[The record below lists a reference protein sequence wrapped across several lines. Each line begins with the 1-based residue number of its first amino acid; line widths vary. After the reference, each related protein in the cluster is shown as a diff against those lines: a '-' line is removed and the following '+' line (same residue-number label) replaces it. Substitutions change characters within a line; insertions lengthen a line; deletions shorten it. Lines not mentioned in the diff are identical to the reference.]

1 MATSSKDLMSTQTGG
16 FGETIQSSP
25 ESEVTAEQFNIKLPK
40 QQVQASVQPS
50 AQPEAIVPTQDIPTA
65 PIQEEVIQPEI
76 QAEQSSEDRLYSE
89 LNLTPVNLQG
99 FNEEMFVDQPRES
112 AIKPQGSYT
121 EDGLYISEDPN
132 PIVQPVET
140 KTEEVINEE
149 PMSLITE
156 DGLSIGSPEQDK
168 KVELDKINT
177 TYKASGI
184 KVDSDGVVRK
194 VNKDDKEKPNGTYVY
209 AGQPDA
215 MYKKVGKDK
224 WLKDYDSS
232 GNFLPIEKDAAR
244 RIALLERD
252 AKQVGDGKDVKSKA
266 SINTDK
272 NISERFGNITDFNAN
287 SVLTASGSPMVAD
300 NIAFNTLIRKN
311 IGSETERYN
320 QDGTLNFNY
329 DEKKAEIQKSLPR
342 EVANLV
348 DYKGKPDGIYSL
360 PDSDAS
366 FKKSGN
372 NWYKAGSVNGKYQ
385 PLTEGDVNQRIE
397 KLEKYAYR
405 TPKVSEIATL
415 RTDGQK
421 LNIKAFGTGYAN
433 MVDETNRLLNSD
445 ALNKVDLYD
454 KAFEDANEFINK
466 DVNMLM
472 GDKLSQEQ
480 KDGIIQKQQEIK
492 KIIGDGKYDVA
503 KASVIA
509 ESLKDA
515 EEFFNASKAFN
526 VKVNEGVQQ
535 GKSLARMSL
544 DNKKK
549 TYLEHFDL
557 KDDSNIQI
565 NARELFEITSKMSD
579 FVLENIENGNMRADT
594 KNGGYIY
601 SPSLNSKER
610 NYIESKLSSMNEA
623 YDKFNNERYSATNDR
638 IIQQK
643 SNKENTQFNIEK
655 LEKSLAVFGGD
666 SSRPEYQDLY
676 RQLLK
681 ERKKLEYIDIIIE
694 DEEISK
700 STVFLTQPK
709 KLVQAVSTNMSPM
722 AENIFN
728 AIPSD
733 ITPKQRFDFYYEQ
746 LQADNNKL
754 AKDNNLDDGYFQSVN
769 RRFKD
774 LFDWDG
780 FYKLSDVEKT
790 YLQNVGTLNQ
800 MSTLYYNNDTGFT
813 NESTGFFESFMN
825 GIAQTLTPKTAKA
838 DGYFAKSEMNNTMI
852 SELTNQGFDPDGYVD
867 KATIQRMEERAAV
880 DFMSREN
887 LGKMGGSTVGIITPL
902 VLTGGVGPGILK
914 LGVGLEKLL
923 VGVQGTSKVLTTL
936 NKAENIYD
944 ATLSTTKL
952 GRFLLPVSKAGIE
965 QGIKFEIGGSVVGS
979 TEGELNWFN
988 GLAGGILSESLTG
1001 IMAGAPKTEAYK
1013 WVKSIFGN
1021 KTSDAID
1028 IMKSAGKISARG
1040 VAEIGDETGSQL
1052 ASIYS
1057 QTDNFQEMMSAI
1069 EEQYGSIDKVEEFL
1083 LSTFV
1088 MGSAFGI
1095 VSPTSSKDAYFAL
1108 PDDKKAR
1115 LDKILAQIGADVASA
1130 ERSVSEYA
1138 EYVKTKE
1145 GKKEAIDKL
1154 EDKSVV
1160 NDQENETGVSG
1171 EVAKGKEPIKTEPIV
1186 GAGKEEV
1193 SPSGVVQEEP
1203 TEVDTK
1209 KVDIEQRRQ
1218 DEITALEAKYKIDR
1232 SKEPVVGAYGVVEV
1246 ESESFKAARDKI
1258 NAKYDA
1264 ELAAVKPVVATE
1276 EAPMAEAVAKTPEE
1290 NYATAQEVNNKIA
1303 EENPDASV
1311 LLTPKG
1317 DDLNLTAV
1325 YVGKENRGKGIGTKV
1340 LETVKSEADRTGK
1353 KIVLDTT
1360 NELDSD
1366 TNLERLGNFYE
1377 KNGFKKVGENK
1388 FEYNPQAVVTEE
1400 VAAPTQEEID
1410 STAKA
1415 LESATYDSVKFE
1427 DAGDGKFV
1435 ITGGDLKIKEI
1446 AKQSDKKESVKLPS
1460 KISFL
1465 PKIINLVHLSRNSK
1479 DKKSILKNGFNP
1491 KETSI
1496 DSPIPGVYFSS
1507 EDWSTMD
1514 RFGRDSGDKIYTSIE
1529 NDGLIY
1535 FDNTDDFTNYL
1546 KENNLPYRGETLS
1559 DAQLQVLK
1567 DKGVKAILLRED
1579 FASRSRNELIVIDDS
1594 IIKSVSENET
1604 EITKLP
1610 ESFNNKKSIAE
1621 AYHKAKANG
1630 SSPELVKAVED
1641 LLSKAP
1647 ESSTEK
1653 AAPKEKAESWQDRID
1668 RPMTNEE
1675 LNAFRTSI
1683 RNKFPDSYASEI
1695 LDLVAEARK
1704 GEVNN
1709 LPYELDNL
1717 ADEITINDIGNL
1729 LSEDDLFDSRRELN
1743 AYLRDRSNAGD
1754 MLNIT
1759 KESKEESKIE
1769 EKFESLGDRIRAGKI
1784 SGTGMAM
1791 SAIPGFKE
1799 AFNGSLE
1806 IVATAVDAGVSIAKA
1821 ITEGFKKIKE
1831 SQWYKDLGKEQ
1842 RTQAFED
1849 YKKGMNEKFPKKR
1862 ISKAERDAAKEF
1874 KAKVDEATGTA
1885 KEEPTVSMTNSQVLR
1900 EQLKNKEAGA
1910 KDAVKFI
1917 QGMKEQI
1924 RAYAKENLPKEL
1936 YSKAQTDLLMKSI
1949 SKAETAKA
1957 LDTAITRIDKMI
1969 ENKAEAKRILTAK
1982 NIVKKIK
1989 NKREFLTKVNDKWKG
2004 KTTVES
2010 QREFKEFINSGAL
2023 DDLEL
2028 KTQEELDA
2036 IMKIIE
2042 DIIDTGK
2049 ADFKTFN
2056 NAKEDT
2062 KKVENATLLKGL
2074 AKTPDVILNTR
2085 EEIIEF
2091 LENGGAVIIQG
2102 RLYKKADMAAFK
2114 PPSAKNKNTS
2124 TVGLPDSYFS
2134 NVEGYEA
2141 ENIAFTR
2148 EAVRRRDAKVFRR
2161 VARALNP
2168 LNAMS
2173 DIYSLLKGTWAKS
2186 DAVKKYVTDNIERP
2200 LIKAMHDILHGQ
2212 AVKIREYYAGFNEIF
2227 GSKRKGISRLS
2238 DTISDKDN
2246 PVNNKLREFYQIT
2259 NSHMV
2264 NYYNL
2269 LRVENGPKRL
2279 AKSGVDV
2286 LALEK
2291 YMDANQD
2298 LKDYA
2303 DFLMQKYEDSK
2314 VDYEPIYEAANNMP
2328 FPEKLYYPEYASNFD
2343 EDFID
2348 IDSVLNE
2355 DGTINAM
2362 SAVTNNLK
2370 QRTRFNDQYDLNM
2383 NAHNVYLNYIKNME
2397 HSRNLFE
2404 IAKKTN
2410 QLFST
2415 TNAPYLITNMGLD
2428 KYNELREHMAVILS
2442 NSTPKTGTTTYSKGI
2457 SQLLNFSVLS
2467 TLGFKPASIAKQFT
2481 SFTHYWTAGI
2491 ADGVDPWQIWGG
2503 TVPTNKEE
2511 WDFVKSL
2518 WNSDYRKDRMR
2529 GGSIDVET
2537 KKVIDAALK
2546 SKTAKGWII
2555 ANQAA
2560 MSPIIVGDMLAVAYG
2575 PGGGSAFAL
2584 ATYRQRLSE
2593 GMSKEEAADYAYRR
2607 WVEETEKTQQSTR
2620 VDLTSNIQRDPL
2632 WRMAGTYRTGQASM
2646 AKKVINAVKLLNSGT
2661 TLTTRE
2667 KVQAITDIVY
2677 YSAFG
2682 SVLFSVV
2689 ASGAVGAMMSSD
2701 DDEDKR
2707 IRHDIV
2713 WDQIGSDLQGY
2724 GAIGHLGDWTL
2735 NAMRGDIWKNNIPV
2749 VNFVQ
2754 KLATLPAIVPAASY
2768 RKFEDLSKEDQLEF
2782 ASEAGAVDIFGNV
2795 GGEYINQFDPEVVAK
2810 LFEEY
2815 NNQIFWNKLT
2825 DAEARDISK
2834 AIGFKNIDDLISNMT
2849 QYIKGDKGLNDALM
2863 NYEEDYFQMSK
2874 ERNKVDYL
2882 YKIFSG
2888 GEDYIIDEEQGYKI
2902 NEVKLP
2908 TKPAKVIE
2916 AYPTG
2921 EKQKVYKTYN

>member
-50 AQPEAIVPTQDIPTA
+50 AQPEAIVPTQEIPTA

-76 QAEQSSEDRLYSE
+76 QAEQSNEDRLYSE

-112 AIKPQGSYT
+112 AIKPKGGYT
-121 EDGLYISEDPN
+121 EDGYYINEYPEQA
-132 PIVQPVET
+132 VQPIET

-156 DGLSIGSPEQDK
+156 DGFSISSPEQDK
-168 KVELDKINT
+168 KVELDNINE

-194 VNKDDKEKPNGTYVY
+194 VSKDDKEKPNGTYVY

-252 AKQVGDGKDVKSKA
+252 AKLVGSGKDIKSKE
-266 SINTDK
+266 SINTQK
-272 NISERFGNITDFNAN
+272 NISERFGNVTDFNAN
-287 SVLTASGSPMVAD
+287 SVLTASGSPVLAD
-300 NIAFNTLIRKN
+300 NIAFNTLTRKN

-348 DYKGKPDGIYSL
+348 DYKGKPDGIYSF
-360 PDSDAS
+360 PGSDAS
-366 FKKSGN
+366 YKKADN
-372 NWYKAGSVNGKYQ
+372 KWYKAESVNGKYQ
-385 PLTEGDVNQRIE
+385 PLTEGDVDQRVE
-397 KLEKYAYR
+397 SLEKSAYR
-405 TPKVSEIATL
+405 TPKVSEVVAL

-421 LNIKAFGTGYAN
+421 LNIKAFGTGYAD

-535 GKSLARMSL
+535 GKSLARISL

-565 NARELFEITSKMSD
+565 NARELFEITSKMAD
-579 FVLENIENGNMRADT
+579 FVLENIENGNMRSDT

-601 SPSLNSKER
+601 SPNLSSKER
-610 NYIESKLSSMNEA
+610 NYIESKLSSMNQA

-643 SNKENTQFNIEK
+643 SNKENTEFNIEK

-681 ERKKLEYIDIIIE
+681 ERKKLEYIDLIIE

-709 KLVQAVSTNMSPM
+709 KLAVSMSSNMSSM
-722 AENIFN
+722 AETVFK

-733 ITPKQRFDFYYEQ
+733 ISPKQKFDFYYEQ
-746 LQADNNKL
+746 LQENNKKL
-754 AKDNNLDDGYFQSVN
+754 AQDNNLNDGYFQNLN
-769 RRFKD
+769 RRVKD
-774 LFDWDG
+774 LASWDK
-780 FYKLSDVEKT
+780 FYELSDTEKT
-790 YLQNVGTLNQ
+790 YLQNIALLNQ

-813 NESTGFFESFMN
+813 KESTGFFESFMN
-825 GIAQTLTPKTAKA
+825 GIAQTLTPETAKA
-838 DGYFAKSEMNNTMI
+838 EGYFAKSEMNNTMI

-867 KATIQRMEERAAV
+867 KATLQRMEERAAV

-923 VGVQGTSKVLTTL
+923 VGVQGTSKVLSTL

-965 QGIKFEIGGSVVGS
+965 QGIKFEIGGDVFGS
-979 TEGELNWFN
+979 TEGELNFLS

-1001 IMAGAPKTEAYK
+1001 VMAGVPKTEAYK

-1052 ASIYS
+1052 ANIYS
-1057 QTDNFQEMMSAI
+1057 QTDNFQEMMSVI

-1138 EYVKTKE
+1138 QYVKTKE
-1145 GKKEAIDKL
+1145 EKQQAIDKL
-1154 EDKSVV
+1154 QDKSVV
-1160 NDQENETGVSG
+1160 NDQENEPGVSG
-1171 EVAKGKEPIKTEPIV
+1171 EVAKGQEPIKTEPIV

-1193 SPSGVVQEEP
+1193 SPSGVVQEKP

-1218 DEITALEAKYKIDR
+1218 DEITALEDKYKIDR
-1232 SKEPVVGAYGVVEV
+1232 SKEPVIGAYGVVEV
-1246 ESESFKAARDKI
+1246 ESESFKKERDKI

-1264 ELAAVKPVVATE
+1264 ELAAVEPTVTTE
-1276 EAPMAEAVAKTPEE
+1276 EAPMAEVITEE
-1290 NYATAQEVNNKIA
+1290 
-1303 EENPDASV
+1303 
-1311 LLTPKG
+1311 TPKAEVP
-1317 DDLNLTAV
+1317 TQ
-1325 YVGKENRGKGIGTKV
+1325 E
-1340 LETVKSEADRTGK
+1340 
-1353 KIVLDTT
+1353 
-1360 NELDSD
+1360 
-1366 TNLERLGNFYE
+1366 
-1377 KNGFKKVGENK
+1377 
-1388 FEYNPQAVVTEE
+1388 VVTEAKTEVIPEGVSTPLTEEE
-1400 VAAPTQEEID
+1400 VAGKQEVESSVGLVTIKNPIKVLKGLFGKKNADGSVRTAHPGVKGTWGALDESIAKRYKGEDEKTLTEFSIPAGTTVETIEVDSKGKPISQVRQEETD
-1410 STAKA
+1410 AVNNSTAQVVR
-1415 LESATYDSVKFE
+1415 LVTMDS
-1427 DAGDGKFV
+1427 G
-1435 ITGGDLKIKEI
+1435 
-1446 AKQSDKKESVKLPS
+1446 SSKKESQ
-1460 KISFL
+1460 I
-1465 PKIINLVHLSRNSK
+1465 
-1479 DKKSILKNGFNP
+1479 
-1491 KETSI
+1491 
-1496 DSPIPGVYFSS
+1496 
-1507 EDWSTMD
+1507 
-1514 RFGRDSGDKIYTSIE
+1514 
-1529 NDGLIY
+1529 
-1535 FDNTDDFTNYL
+1535 
-1546 KENNLPYRGETLS
+1546 
-1559 DAQLQVLK
+1559 
-1567 DKGVKAILLRED
+1567 
-1579 FASRSRNELIVIDDS
+1579 
-1594 IIKSVSENET
+1594 IIKDET
-1604 EITKLP
+1604 
-1610 ESFNNKKSIAE
+1610 
-1621 AYHKAKANG
+1621 
-1630 SSPELVKAVED
+1630 
-1641 LLSKAP
+1641 LSKAP
-1647 ESSTEK
+1647 EASIEET
-1653 AAPKEKAESWQDRID
+1653 APKEKVESWQDRID

-1729 LSEDDLFDSRRELN
+1729 LSEDDLFDSREKLN

-1862 ISKAERDAAKEF
+1862 ISKAERAAAKEF
-1874 KAKVDEATGTA
+1874 KGKVDEATGTA
-1885 KEEPTVSMTNSQVLR
+1885 KEEPTVLMTNSQVLR
-1900 EQLKNKEAGA
+1900 DKLKNKEAGA

-1924 RAYAKENLPKEL
+1924 RTYAKQNLPKEL
-1936 YSKAQTDLLMKSI
+1936 YSKAQLDLLMNSI
-1949 SKAETAKA
+1949 SKAKTAKA

-1969 ENKAEAKRILTAK
+1969 ENKAEAKRIATVKAV
-1982 NIVKKIK
+1982 VKKIK

-2010 QREFKEFINSGAL
+2010 QKEFKEFINSGAL

-2036 IMKIIE
+2036 IME
-2042 DIIDTGK
+2042 IIDAIISTGK
-2049 ADFKTFN
+2049 ADFKTI
-2056 NAKEDT
+2056 KT
-2062 KKVENATLLKGL
+2062 KQEETKRIENATLLKGL
-2074 AKTPDVILNTR
+2074 AKTPDVILNG
-2085 EEIIEF
+2085 EAEIVEF
-2091 LENGGAVIIQG
+2091 LDNGGSVIIDGQ
-2102 RLYKKADMAAFK
+2102 LYKKAQFNSLK
-2114 PPSAKNKNTS
+2114 PTN
-2124 TVGLPDSYFS
+2124 LS
-2134 NVEGYEA
+2134 NVEGYKPQ
-2141 ENIAFTR
+2141 NISFIR
-2148 EAVRRRDAKVFRR
+2148 EAVKRRDAKVFRR

-2238 DTISDKDN
+2238 DIISDENN
-2246 PVNNKLREFYQIT
+2246 PVKSKLREFYQIT

-2303 DFLMQKYEDSK
+2303 NFLMKKYEDSK

-2348 IDSVLNE
+2348 INSVLNE
-2355 DGTINAM
+2355 DGTVNAM

-2370 QRTRFNDQYDLNM
+2370 QRTRFEDQYDLNM

-2415 TNAPYLITNMGLD
+2415 TNAPYLIANMGLD

-2442 NSTPKTGTTTYSKGI
+2442 NSTPKTGTTLYSKGI
-2457 SQLLNFSVLS
+2457 STMLNFSVLS

-2511 WDFVKSL
+2511 WNFMYSL
-2518 WNSDYRKDRMR
+2518 LKSDYIKDRMR

-2546 SKTAKGWII
+2546 SKTAKGWVI

-2560 MSPIIVGDMLAVAYG
+2560 MFPIIAGDMTAVMFG

-2607 WVEETEKTQQSTR
+2607 FVEETEKTQQSTR

-2682 SVLFSVV
+2682 SILFSVV

-2707 IRHDIV
+2707 IIHDIV

-2724 GAIGHLGDWTL
+2724 GAIGHIGDWTL
-2735 NAMRGDIWKNNIPV
+2735 NAMRGDVWKNNIPV
-2749 VNFVQ
+2749 VKFIQN
-2754 KLATLPAIVPAASY
+2754 LAALPAIVPAASN
-2768 RKFEDLSKEDQLEF
+2768 RKFEDLSKEDQLKF
-2782 ASEAGAVDIFGNV
+2782 ASESGAVDIFGNV

-2815 NNQIFWNKLT
+2815 NNQIFLNKLT
-2825 DAEARDISK
+2825 DTEARDISK
-2834 AIGFKNIDDLISNMT
+2834 AIGFKNITDLIENMT
-2849 QYIKGDKGLNDALM
+2849 QYIKGDKTLNDALM

-2902 NEVKLP
+2902 NELKLP

>member
-1088 MGSAFGI
+1088 MGSAFSI
-1095 VSPTSSKDAYFAL
+1095 VSPTSSKEAYFAL

-1160 NDQENETGVSG
+1160 NDQENEPGVSG

-1264 ELAAVKPVVATE
+1264 ELAAVKPVVETE

-1360 NELDSD
+1360 NELDSE

-1388 FEYNPQAVVTEE
+1388 FEYNPQAAVTEE
-1400 VAAPTQEEID
+1400 AAPELVSTPLTEEEVAGKQEVESSVGLVTIKNPIKVLKGLFGKKNADGSIRTAHPGVKGTWGALDESIAKRYKGEDEKTLTEFSIPAGTTVETIEVDSKGKPVSQVRQEETD
-1410 STAKA
+1410 AVNNSTAQVVR
-1415 LESATYDSVKFE
+1415 LVTMDS
-1427 DAGDGKFV
+1427 G
-1435 ITGGDLKIKEI
+1435 
-1446 AKQSDKKESVKLPS
+1446 SSKKESQ
-1460 KISFL
+1460 
-1465 PKIINLVHLSRNSK
+1465 IIIK
-1479 DKKSILKNGFNP
+1479 D
-1491 KETSI
+1491 
-1496 DSPIPGVYFSS
+1496 
-1507 EDWSTMD
+1507 
-1514 RFGRDSGDKIYTSIE
+1514 
-1529 NDGLIY
+1529 
-1535 FDNTDDFTNYL
+1535 
-1546 KENNLPYRGETLS
+1546 ETLS
-1559 DAQLQVLK
+1559 
-1567 DKGVKAILLRED
+1567 
-1579 FASRSRNELIVIDDS
+1579 
-1594 IIKSVSENET
+1594 KS
-1604 EITKLP
+1604 
-1610 ESFNNKKSIAE
+1610 
-1621 AYHKAKANG
+1621 
-1630 SSPELVKAVED
+1630 
-1641 LLSKAP
+1641 P

-1729 LSEDDLFDSRRELN
+1729 LSEDDLFDSREKLN

-1842 RTQAFED
+1842 RAQAFED

-1862 ISKAERDAAKEF
+1862 VSKAERDAAKEF

-1924 RAYAKENLPKEL
+1924 RAYAKQNLPKEL
-1936 YSKAQTDLLMKSI
+1936 YSKAQLDLLMNSI
-1949 SKAETAKA
+1949 SKAKTAKA
-1957 LDTAITRIDKMI
+1957 LDTAITRIDKMV

-2036 IMKIIE
+2036 IME
-2042 DIIDTGK
+2042 IIDAIISTGK
-2049 ADFKTFN
+2049 ADFKTI
-2056 NAKEDT
+2056 KT
-2062 KKVENATLLKGL
+2062 KQEETKRKENATLLKGL
-2074 AKTPDVILNTR
+2074 AKTPDVILNG
-2085 EEIIEF
+2085 EAEVVEF
-2091 LENGGAVIIQG
+2091 LENGGSVIIDGQ
-2102 RLYKKADMAAFK
+2102 LYKKAQFNSLK
-2114 PPSAKNKNTS
+2114 PTN
-2124 TVGLPDSYFS
+2124 LS
-2134 NVEGYEA
+2134 NVEGYKA
-2141 ENIAFTR
+2141 QNISYIR
-2148 EAVRRRDAKVFRR
+2148 EAVRRRDANVFKR
-2161 VARALNP
+2161 VARGLNP

-2173 DIYSLLKGTWAKS
+2173 DIYSLLKNTWAKS
-2186 DAVKKYVTDNIERP
+2186 DAVKKYVTDNIEKP
-2200 LIKAMHDILHGQ
+2200 LIKAMHDILNGQ

-2227 GSKRKGISRLS
+2227 GSKKKGLDRLAETISNEENPVTSRLS
-2238 DTISDKDN
+2238 Y
-2246 PVNNKLREFYQIT
+2246 EIT

-2269 LRVENGPKRL
+2269 SRVEDGVRRL
-2279 AKSGVDV
+2279 AFSGVNATDV
-2286 LALEK
+2286 AK
-2291 YMDANQD
+2291 YMDKNQD

-2303 DFLMQKYEDSK
+2303 DFLMQKYEDNK
-2314 VDYEPIYEAANNMP
+2314 VDYEPVYEAATGMP
-2328 FPEKLYYPEYASNFD
+2328 FPEKLYYPEYASNF
-2343 EDFID
+2343 EQDFID
-2348 IDSVLNE
+2348 VNSVLNN
-2355 DGTINAM
+2355 DGSINAM
-2362 SAVTNNLK
+2362 SAVTNNVK
-2370 QRTRFNDQYDLNM
+2370 QRTSFKGQYDLSM
-2383 NAHNVYLNYIKNME
+2383 NAHNVYLDYIKNME

-2415 TNAPYLITNMGLD
+2415 TNAPHLIANMGLD

-2442 NSTPKTGTTTYSKGI
+2442 NSMPKTGTTLYSKGV
-2457 SQLLNFSVLS
+2457 SGLLNFSVLS
-2467 TLGFKPASIAKQFT
+2467 TLGFKPASVLKQFT

-2491 ADGVDPWQIWGG
+2491 ADGVDPWQIWGA
-2503 TVPTNKEE
+2503 TIPTSKEE
-2511 WDFVKSL
+2511 WKFIYSL
-2518 WNSDYRKDRMR
+2518 MTSDYINDRRK
-2529 GGSIDVET
+2529 GGSIDVEA
-2537 KKVIDAALK
+2537 KKVLDAAAK
-2546 SKTAKGWII
+2546 SKSAKAWTA
-2555 ANQAA
+2555 ATQLA
-2560 MSPIIVGDMLAVAYG
+2560 MSPIIGGDLAAVIFG

-2646 AKKVINAVKLLNSGT
+2646 AKKVINAVKLLSSGT

-2667 KVQAITDIVY
+2667 KAQAITDIVY
-2677 YSAFG
+2677 FTTLG
-2682 SVLFSVV
+2682 SVAFSVV

-2707 IRHDIV
+2707 ITHDIF

-2724 GAIGHLGDWTL
+2724 GAIGHIGDWAL

-2749 VNFVQ
+2749 VNFAQ
-2754 KLATLPAIVPAASY
+2754 KLAQLPSIIPAASY
-2768 RKFEDLSKEDQLEF
+2768 RKFEDLSKEDQLKF

-2825 DAEARDISK
+2825 DMESRDFYKS
-2834 AIGFKNIDDLISNMT
+2834 IGAKNIDDLISNMT
-2849 QYIKGDKGLNDALM
+2849 DYIKGDKELFDALM
-2863 NYEEDYFQMSK
+2863 NYEDDYFKISK

-2882 YKIFSG
+2882 YKIFNE

>member
-50 AQPEAIVPTQDIPTA
+50 TQPEAIVPTQTIPTA
-65 PIQEEVIQPEI
+65 PIETEVIQPET
-76 QAEQSSEDRLYSE
+76 QAEPSSEDRLYSE

-99 FNEEMFVDQPRES
+99 FNEEMFIDQPRES

-121 EDGLYISEDPN
+121 EDGYYINEEPE
-132 PIVQPVET
+132 PIVQPTEI

-149 PMSLITE
+149 PISLITE
-156 DGLSIGSPEQDK
+156 DGFSIDSPEQNK
-168 KVELDKINT
+168 KIELESINS
-177 TYKASGI
+177 TYKNAGI

-215 MYKKVGKDK
+215 MYKKIGKDK
-224 WLKDYDSS
+224 WLKDDDSS

-244 RIALLERD
+244 RISLLERD
-252 AKQVGDGKDVKSKA
+252 AKLVKDEKGVAPIKSKA

-272 NISERFGNITDFNAN
+272 NISERFGNVTDFNSNA
-287 SVLTASGSPMVAD
+287 VLTASGSPMVAD
-300 NIAFNTLIRKN
+300 NISFNTLIRKN

-329 DEKKAEIQKSLPR
+329 DPKKAEIQKSFPR
-342 EVANLV
+342 ELNYLLE
-348 DYKGKPDGIYSL
+348 YKGKSDGIYSF
-360 PDSDAS
+360 PGSDAS
-366 FKKSGN
+366 FKKSDN
-372 NWYKAGSVNGKYQ
+372 KWYKAESVNGKYQ
-385 PLTEGDVNQRIE
+385 PLASGDVEQRIAN
-397 KLEKYAYR
+397 LEKSAYR
-405 TPKVSEIATL
+405 TPKISEVATL
-415 RTDGQK
+415 RTEGQK
-421 LNIKAFGTGYAN
+421 LNIKSFGSGYAD
-433 MVDETNRLLNSD
+433 MVDETNRLFNSE

-466 DVNMLM
+466 DVNKLM

-503 KASVIA
+503 KGAVIA

-535 GKSLARMSL
+535 GKSLARMSF

-557 KDDSNIQI
+557 KDDSNIQT
-565 NARELFEITSKMSD
+565 NAKELFEITSKMAD
-579 FVLENIENGNMRADT
+579 FVLDNIENGNMRSDT

-601 SPSLNSKER
+601 SPNLSSKER
-610 NYIESKLSSMNEA
+610 NYIESKLSSMNQA

-638 IIQQK
+638 IIQEK
-643 SNKENTQFNIEK
+643 SNKQNTEFNIEK
-655 LEKSLAVFGGD
+655 LEKSLAVFGGN

-681 ERKKLEYIDIIIE
+681 ERKKLEYINISIE

-709 KLVQAVSTNMSPM
+709 RLVQSVSNKMSPM

-728 AIPSD
+728 AIPSN

-800 MSTLYYNNDTGFT
+800 LSTLYYNNDTGFT
-813 NESTGFFESFMN
+813 KESTGFFESFMN
-825 GIAQTLTPKTAKA
+825 GIAQTLTPTTAKA

-867 KATIQRMEERAAV
+867 KATLQRMEERAAV
-880 DFMSREN
+880 DFISREN

-902 VLTGGVGPGILK
+902 ILTGGVGPGIVK

-936 NKAENIYD
+936 NKAEKIYD

-979 TEGELNWFN
+979 TGDQLNWFN
-988 GLAGGILSESLTG
+988 GLAGGILAESLTG
-1001 IMAGAPKTEAYK
+1001 IMAGVPKSEAYK
-1013 WVKSIFGN
+1013 WVSSIFGN
-1021 KTSDAID
+1021 KTNEAVE

-1057 QTDNFQEMMSAI
+1057 QSENFQDMMAVI

-1095 VSPTSSKDAYFAL
+1095 VSPTSSKEAYFAL

-1115 LDKILAQIGADVASA
+1115 LDKILAQIAADVTSA
-1130 ERSVSEYA
+1130 EKSVSEYA
-1138 EYVKTKE
+1138 QYIKTKE
-1145 GKKEAIDKL
+1145 GKQEIIDKL

-1160 NDQENETGVSG
+1160 NDKENEPGVSG
-1171 EVAKGKEPIKTEPIV
+1171 EVAKGQEPIKTEPII
-1186 GAGKEEV
+1186 GTSKEAV
-1193 SPSGVVQEEP
+1193 SPSGVVQETP

-1218 DEITALEAKYKIDR
+1218 DEIAALEAKYKIDR
-1232 SKEPVVGAYGVVEV
+1232 SKNRVITAFGTIEV
-1246 ESESFKAARDKI
+1246 ESESFKREIDKI

-1264 ELAAVKPVVATE
+1264 ELAAVEPVVKTEAAPMVEVTTE
-1276 EAPMAEAVAKTPEE
+1276 E
-1290 NYATAQEVNNKIA
+1290 
-1303 EENPDASV
+1303 
-1311 LLTPKG
+1311 TPK
-1317 DDLNLTAV
+1317 A
-1325 YVGKENRGKGIGTKV
+1325 E
-1340 LETVKSEADRTGK
+1340 
-1353 KIVLDTT
+1353 
-1360 NELDSD
+1360 
-1366 TNLERLGNFYE
+1366 
-1377 KNGFKKVGENK
+1377 
-1388 FEYNPQAVVTEE
+1388 
-1400 VAAPTQEEID
+1400 APTQEVVTEANTEVIPEGV
-1410 STAKA
+1410 STPLTEEEVAGKQEVESSVGLVTIKNPIKVLKGLFGKKNADGSIRTAHPGVKGTWGA
-1415 LESATYDSVKFE
+1415 LDES
-1427 DAGDGKFV
+1427 
-1435 ITGGDLKIKEI
+1435 I
-1446 AKQSDKKESVKLPS
+1446 AKRYKGEDEKTLTEFSIPAGTTVETIEVDSKGKPVSQVRQEETDAVNNSAAQVVRLVTMDSGSSKKESQ
-1460 KISFL
+1460 I
-1465 PKIINLVHLSRNSK
+1465 
-1479 DKKSILKNGFNP
+1479 
-1491 KETSI
+1491 
-1496 DSPIPGVYFSS
+1496 
-1507 EDWSTMD
+1507 
-1514 RFGRDSGDKIYTSIE
+1514 
-1529 NDGLIY
+1529 
-1535 FDNTDDFTNYL
+1535 
-1546 KENNLPYRGETLS
+1546 
-1559 DAQLQVLK
+1559 
-1567 DKGVKAILLRED
+1567 
-1579 FASRSRNELIVIDDS
+1579 
-1594 IIKSVSENET
+1594 IIKDET
-1604 EITKLP
+1604 
-1610 ESFNNKKSIAE
+1610 
-1621 AYHKAKANG
+1621 
-1630 SSPELVKAVED
+1630 
-1641 LLSKAP
+1641 LSKAP
-1647 ESSTEK
+1647 ESSIEK
-1653 AAPKEKAESWQDRID
+1653 TALKEKAESWQDRID

-1717 ADEITINDIGNL
+1717 AGEITINDIGNL

-1769 EKFESLGDRIRAGKI
+1769 EKFESLADKIRAGKI

-1791 SAIPGFKE
+1791 STIPGFKE
-1799 AFNGSLE
+1799 AWNISLE
-1806 IVATAVDAGVSIAKA
+1806 IVAKAVEGGASIADA
-1821 ITEGFKKIKE
+1821 ISQGFDEMQKTE
-1831 SQWYKDLGKEQ
+1831 WYKNLTKNQ
-1842 RTQAFED
+1842 RTQAFTD
-1849 YKKGMNEKFPKKR
+1849 YDKAINERTAKKR
-1862 ISKAERDAAKEF
+1862 ISKAERAAAKEF
-1874 KAKVDEATGTA
+1874 KGKVAEVTGTA

-1936 YSKAQTDLLMKSI
+1936 YSKAQLDLLMNSI
-1949 SKAETAKA
+1949 SKAKTTKA

-1969 ENKAEAKRILTAK
+1969 ENKAEAKRIATVKAV
-1982 NIVKKIK
+1982 VKKIK

-2010 QREFKEFINSGAL
+2010 QKEFKEFINSGAL

-2036 IMKIIE
+2036 IME
-2042 DIIDTGK
+2042 IIDAIISTGK
-2049 ADFKTFN
+2049 ADFKTI
-2056 NAKEDT
+2056 KT
-2062 KKVENATLLKGL
+2062 KQEETKRKENATLLKGL
-2074 AKTPDVILNTR
+2074 AGEPDVILNGK
-2085 EEIIEF
+2085 EEIVDF
-2091 LENGGAVIIQG
+2091 LENGGSVIIDGQ
-2102 RLYKKADMAAFK
+2102 LYKKAQFESLK
-2114 PPSAKNKNTS
+2114 PTN
-2124 TVGLPDSYFS
+2124 FS
-2134 NVEGYEA
+2134 NIEGYKA
-2141 ENIAFTR
+2141 ENISFTR

-2186 DAVKKYVTDNIERP
+2186 DAVKKYVTDNIEKP

-2212 AVKIREYYAGFNEIF
+2212 AVKIREYYAGVSEIF

-2238 DTISDKDN
+2238 ETISNEDN

-2303 DFLMQKYEDSK
+2303 NFLMKKYEDSK
-2314 VDYEPIYEAANNMP
+2314 VDYEPVYEAANNMP

-2355 DGTINAM
+2355 DGSINAM

-2370 QRTRFNDQYDLNM
+2370 QRTRFQDQYDLNM

-2397 HSRNLFE
+2397 HSKNLFE

-2415 TNAPYLITNMGLD
+2415 TNAPHLITNMGLD

-2442 NSTPKTGTTTYSKGI
+2442 NSTPKTGTTMYSKGV
-2457 SQLLNFSVLS
+2457 SGMLNFSVLS
-2467 TLGFKPASIAKQFT
+2467 TLGFKPASVAKQFT

-2511 WDFVKSL
+2511 WDFVISL

-2546 SKTAKGWII
+2546 SKTAKGWTI
-2555 ANQAA
+2555 ATQAA
-2560 MSPIIVGDMLAVAYG
+2560 MSPIILGDMLAVAYG

-2677 YSAFG
+2677 FTTLG

-2689 ASGAVGAMMSSD
+2689 ASGAIGAMMSSD
-2701 DDEDKR
+2701 DDEDSR
-2707 IRHDIV
+2707 IMHDIMM
-2713 WDQIGSDLQGY
+2713 DQLGSDLQGY
-2724 GAIGHLGDWTL
+2724 GAIGHLGDWTM

-2749 VNFVQ
+2749 VNFIQ
-2754 KLATLPAIVPAASY
+2754 KLATLPSIIPSASN
-2768 RKFEDLSKEDQLEF
+2768 RKFEDLSKEDQLKF

-2815 NNQIFWNKLT
+2815 NNQMFWNKLT
-2825 DAEARDISK
+2825 DAEARDLYKS
-2834 AIGFKNIDDLISNMT
+2834 IGAKNIDDLISNMT
-2849 QYIKGDKGLNDALM
+2849 DYIKGDKGFIDAIM
-2863 NYEEDYFQMSK
+2863 NYEDDYFKMSK
-2874 ERNKVDYL
+2874 ERNKVDHL
-2882 YKIFSG
+2882 YKLFN

-2908 TKPAKVIE
+2908 TNPPKVIE

>member
-50 AQPEAIVPTQDIPTA
+50 AQPEAIVPTQEIPTA

-99 FNEEMFVDQPRES
+99 FDEEMFVDQPRES

-121 EDGLYISEDPN
+121 EDGLYISEDPS
-132 PIVQPVET
+132 PIVQPTET

-168 KVELDKINT
+168 KVELDNINE

-209 AGQPDA
+209 PGQPDA
-215 MYKKVGKDK
+215 VFKKVGKDK
-224 WLKDYDSS
+224 WLKDNDGS

-244 RIALLERD
+244 RIELLERD
-252 AKQVGDGKDVKSKA
+252 AKILQNESGGKPDGLYSYPGSSASYKKSNDKWYKATTFGGNYIEVTKKDAEQRIKNLETQAQPVKSKA
-266 SINTDK
+266 SAEAYKT
-272 NISERFGNITDFNAN
+272 ISSRFGNVTDFNSNA
-287 SVLTASGSPMVAD
+287 VLTASGSPVVAD
-300 NIAFNTLIRKN
+300 NIAFNTLTRKN

-329 DEKKAEIQKSLPR
+329 DEKKAEIQKSFPR
-342 EVANLV
+342 ELNYLLE
-348 DYKGKPDGIYSL
+348 YKGKPDGIYSF
-360 PDSDAS
+360 PGSDAS
-366 FKKSGN
+366 YKKADN
-372 NWYKAGSVNGKYQ
+372 KWYKAESVNGNYQ
-385 PLTEGDVNQRIE
+385 PLTSGDVEQRIDS
-397 KLEKYAYR
+397 LEKSAYR
-405 TPKVSEIATL
+405 TPKISEIATL

-421 LNIKAFGTGYAN
+421 LNIKAFGTGYAD
-433 MVDETNRLLNSD
+433 MIDETNRLLNSD
-445 ALNKVDLYD
+445 VLSKVDSYD
-454 KAFEDANEFINK
+454 KAFEEANEFINK

-480 KDGIIQKQQEIK
+480 KNGIIQKQQEIK
-492 KIIGDGKYDVA
+492 KIIGDGKYDISKGA
-503 KASVIA
+503 VIA

-535 GKSLARMSL
+535 GKSLARISL

-565 NARELFEITSKMSD
+565 NAKELFEITSKMAD

-601 SPSLNSKER
+601 SQGISSKER
-610 NYIESKLSSMNEA
+610 NYIDATLASMNQS

-643 SNKENTQFNIEK
+643 SNKENTEFNIEK

-681 ERKKLEYIDIIIE
+681 ERKKLEYINVVIE

-709 KLVQAVSTNMSPM
+709 KLAISMSSNMSSM
-722 AENIFN
+722 AETIFK

-733 ITPKQRFDFYYEQ
+733 ISPKQKFDFYYEQ
-746 LQADNNKL
+746 LQEDNKKL
-754 AKDNNLDDGYFQSVN
+754 AQDNNLNDGYFQNLN
-769 RRFKD
+769 RRVKD
-774 LFDWDG
+774 LVSWDG
-780 FYKLSDVEKT
+780 FYKLSDTEKT
-790 YLQNVGTLNQ
+790 YLQNISLLNQ
-800 MSTLYYNNDTGFT
+800 MSPLYYNNDTGFT
-813 NESTGFFESFMN
+813 KESTNFFEAFINSA
-825 GIAQTLTPKTAKA
+825 AQTLTPETAKA
-838 DGYFAKSEMNNTMI
+838 EGYFAKAEMNNTMI
-852 SELTNQGFDPDGYVD
+852 AELTNQGFDPDGYID
-867 KATIQRMEERAAV
+867 KATLQRMEERAV
-880 DFMSREN
+880 IDFDSWEN
-887 LGKMGGSTVGIITPL
+887 LGNIGGSTVGIITPL
-902 VLTGGVGPGILK
+902 VLTGGIGAGVLK

-936 NKAENIYD
+936 NKAEKIYD

-952 GRFLLPVSKAGIE
+952 GRFLLPASKAGIE
-965 QGIKFEIGGSVVGS
+965 QGIKFKIAGDVFGS
-979 TEGELNWFN
+979 TEGELNFLS
-988 GLAGGILSESLTG
+988 GLAGGMLSESLTG
-1001 IMAGAPKTEAYK
+1001 VMAGIPKTEAYI
-1013 WVKSIFGN
+1013 WVKSIFGDR
-1021 KTSDAID
+1021 TSDAID
-1028 IMKSAGKISARG
+1028 IIKGAGKISARG
-1040 VAEIGDETGSQL
+1040 VAEIGDEVGSQL
-1052 ASIYS
+1052 ANTYS
-1057 QTDNFQEMMSAI
+1057 KTDTFQEMLAAI
-1069 EEQYGSIDKVEEFL
+1069 KEEYGYVDKVEEFL

-1138 EYVKTKE
+1138 QYVKTKE

-1160 NDQENETGVSG
+1160 NDQENEPGVSG
-1171 EVAKGKEPIKTEPIV
+1171 EVAKGQEPIKTEPIV
-1186 GAGKEEV
+1186 GEGKGEV

-1232 SKEPVVGAYGVVEV
+1232 SKEPVIGAYGVVEV

-1276 EAPMAEAVAKTPEE
+1276 EAPMAEVVAKTPEE

-1317 DDLNLTAV
+1317 DDLSLTAV

-1360 NELDSD
+1360 NELDSE

-1388 FEYNPQAVVTEE
+1388 FEYNPQAAVTEE
-1400 VAAPTQEEID
+1400 AAPELVSTPLTEEEVAGKQEVESSVGLVTIKNPIKVLKGLFGKKNADGSIRTAHPGVKGTWGALDESIAKRYKGEDEKTLTEFSIPAGTTVETIEVDSKGKPVSQVRQEETD
-1410 STAKA
+1410 AVNNSTAQVVR
-1415 LESATYDSVKFE
+1415 LVTMDS
-1427 DAGDGKFV
+1427 G
-1435 ITGGDLKIKEI
+1435 
-1446 AKQSDKKESVKLPS
+1446 SSKKESQ
-1460 KISFL
+1460 I
-1465 PKIINLVHLSRNSK
+1465 
-1479 DKKSILKNGFNP
+1479 
-1491 KETSI
+1491 
-1496 DSPIPGVYFSS
+1496 
-1507 EDWSTMD
+1507 
-1514 RFGRDSGDKIYTSIE
+1514 
-1529 NDGLIY
+1529 
-1535 FDNTDDFTNYL
+1535 
-1546 KENNLPYRGETLS
+1546 
-1559 DAQLQVLK
+1559 
-1567 DKGVKAILLRED
+1567 
-1579 FASRSRNELIVIDDS
+1579 
-1594 IIKSVSENET
+1594 IIKDET
-1604 EITKLP
+1604 
-1610 ESFNNKKSIAE
+1610 
-1621 AYHKAKANG
+1621 
-1630 SSPELVKAVED
+1630 
-1641 LLSKAP
+1641 LSKAP
-1647 ESSTEK
+1647 ESSTVSEL
-1653 AAPKEKAESWQDRID
+1653 EQRMIDNLTRIVS
-1668 RPMTNEE
+1668 N
-1675 LNAFRTSI
+1675 
-1683 RNKFPDSYASEI
+1683 PDKYSKS
-1695 LDLVAEARK
+1695 V
-1704 GEVNN
+1704 V
-1709 LPYELDNL
+1709 NL
-1717 ADEITINDIGNL
+1717 ADRILKKKSPSTSAEENL
-1729 LSEDDLFDSRRELN
+1729 IENLKVIIDNPNKYSEKVVNLAE
-1743 AYLRDRSNAGD
+1743 
-1754 MLNIT
+1754 
-1759 KESKEESKIE
+1759 
-1769 EKFESLGDRIRAGKI
+1769 RIRKGKI
-1784 SGTGMAM
+1784 GKDGTAM

-1799 AFNGSLE
+1799 AWNVSLE
-1806 IVATAVDAGVSIAKA
+1806 IVAKAVEGGASIADA
-1821 ITEGFKKIKE
+1821 ISQGFDEMQKTE
-1831 SQWYKDLGKEQ
+1831 WYKNLTKGQK
-1842 RTQAFED
+1842 TQAFTD
-1849 YKKGMNEKFPKKR
+1849 YDKAINERAAKKR
-1862 ISKAERDAAKEF
+1862 VSKAERDAAKEF

-1910 KDAVKFI
+1910 KGAVKFI

-1936 YSKAQTDLLMKSI
+1936 YSKAQLDLLMNSI
-1949 SKAETAKA
+1949 SKAKTSKA
-1957 LDTAITRIDKMI
+1957 LDTAITRIDKMV

-2036 IMKIIE
+2036 IME
-2042 DIIDTGK
+2042 IIDAIISTGK
-2049 ADFKTFN
+2049 ADFKTIKN
-2056 NAKEDT
+2056 KQEET
-2062 KKVENATLLKGL
+2062 KRKENAILLKGL
-2074 AKTPDVILNTR
+2074 AKTPDVILNGET
-2085 EEIIEF
+2085 EVVEF
-2091 LENGGAVIIQG
+2091 LENGGSVIIDGQ
-2102 RLYKKADMAAFK
+2102 LYKKAQFNSLK
-2114 PPSAKNKNTS
+2114 PTN
-2124 TVGLPDSYFS
+2124 LS
-2134 NVEGYEA
+2134 NVEGYKA
-2141 ENIAFTR
+2141 QNISYTR
-2148 EAVRRRDAKVFRR
+2148 EAVRRRDANVFKR
-2161 VARALNP
+2161 VARGLNP

-2173 DIYSLLKGTWAKS
+2173 DIYSLLKNTWAKS
-2186 DAVKKYVTDNIERP
+2186 DAVKKYVTDNIEKP
-2200 LIKAMHDILHGQ
+2200 LIKAMHDILNGQ

-2227 GSKRKGISRLS
+2227 GSKKKGLDRLAETISNEENPVTSRLS
-2238 DTISDKDN
+2238 Y
-2246 PVNNKLREFYQIT
+2246 EIT

-2269 LRVENGPKRL
+2269 SRVEDGVRRL
-2279 AKSGVDV
+2279 ALSGVNPTDV
-2286 LALEK
+2286 AK
-2291 YMDANQD
+2291 YMDKNQD

-2303 DFLMQKYEDSK
+2303 DFLMQKYDDNK
-2314 VDYEPIYEAANNMP
+2314 VDYEPVYEAATGMP
-2328 FPEKLYYPEYASNFD
+2328 FPEKLYYPEYASNF
-2343 EDFID
+2343 EQDFID
-2348 IDSVLNE
+2348 VNSVLNN
-2355 DGTINAM
+2355 DGSINAM
-2362 SAVTNNLK
+2362 SAVTNNVK
-2370 QRTRFNDQYDLNM
+2370 QRTSFKGQYDLSM
-2383 NAHNVYLNYIKNME
+2383 NAHNVYLDYIKNME

-2415 TNAPYLITNMGLD
+2415 TNAPHLIANMGLD

-2442 NSTPKTGTTTYSKGI
+2442 NSMPKTGTTLYSKGV
-2457 SQLLNFSVLS
+2457 SGLLNFSVLS
-2467 TLGFKPASIAKQFT
+2467 TLGFKPASVLKQFT

-2491 ADGVDPWQIWGG
+2491 ADGVDPWQIWGA
-2503 TVPTNKEE
+2503 TIPASKEE
-2511 WDFVKSL
+2511 WKFIWSL
-2518 WNSDYRKDRMR
+2518 MTSDYINDRRK
-2529 GGSIDVET
+2529 GGSIDVEA
-2537 KKVIDAALK
+2537 KKVLDAAAK
-2546 SKTAKGWII
+2546 SKSAKAWTA
-2555 ANQAA
+2555 ATQLA
-2560 MSPIIVGDMLAVAYG
+2560 MSPIIGGDLAAVIFG

-2646 AKKVINAVKLLNSGT
+2646 AKKVINAVKLLSSGT

-2667 KVQAITDIVY
+2667 KAQAITDIVY
-2677 YSAFG
+2677 FTTLG
-2682 SVLFSVV
+2682 SVAFSVV

-2707 IRHDIV
+2707 ITHDIF

-2724 GAIGHLGDWTL
+2724 GAIGHIGDWAL

-2749 VNFVQ
+2749 VNFAQ
-2754 KLATLPAIVPAASY
+2754 KLAQLPSIIPAASY
-2768 RKFEDLSKEDQLEF
+2768 RKFEDLSKEDQLKF

-2825 DAEARDISK
+2825 DMESRDFYKS
-2834 AIGFKNIDDLISNMT
+2834 IGAKNIDDLISNMT
-2849 QYIKGDKGLNDALM
+2849 DYIKGDKELFDALM
-2863 NYEEDYFQMSK
+2863 NYEDDYFKISK

-2908 TKPAKVIE
+2908 TEGNKTIE

-2921 EKQKVYKTYN
+2921 KKQKVYKTYN